1 MSAADPLEKVL
12 VAYGPE
18 VVQDLMVHD
27 NGRIEAVTTRE
38 VRVFEKCPDGSLVE
52 LHGQAK
58 DDALTAFWADVA
70 AFNELN
76 EINGGNDR

>member
-18 VVQDLMVHD
+18 TVQDLVVHE

-38 VRVFEKCPDGSLVE
+38 VRVFEKQADGSLRE
-52 LHGQAK
+52 LHGDEK
-58 DDALTAFWADVA
+58 DRALTTFWEDVA
-70 AFNELN
+70 AFNE
-76 EINGGNDR
+76 INNIPGGTDR

>member
-12 VAYGPE
+12 VAYGPTT
-18 VVQDLMVHD
+18 VQDIEVHE

-38 VRVFEKCPDGSLVE
+38 VRVFEKQADGSLKE
-52 LHGQAK
+52 LFGEAK
-58 DDALTAFWADVA
+58 DNALDAFWADVA

-76 EINGGNDR
+76 DINGGND